1 MRLRGGFGSLC
12 DPVHSGFIEVLH
24 AGEWGSICTDE
35 SVENQG
41 ENRLVADVVCR
52 QLGFPHGTRVDP
64 LTAQPPSTEAPSPF
78 NADNRPPAEEA
89 EEPVER
95 FWLRDVACSGPEG
108 RLVDCNLGQGFRN
121 NNAGCSSNPHRIHA
135 ACRQFPVVEALE
147 AITTPGAGASQST
160 AWDRRVCTAV
170 HVCLSAWGEGP
181 MHLPFCFLKLCF
193 ELVPI

>member
-24 AGEWGSICTDE
+24 AGEWCSICTDE

-95 FWLRDVACSGPEG
+95 FWLSDVACSGLEG
-108 RLVDCNLGQGFRN
+108 RLVECNLGQGFRN
-121 NNAGCSSNPHRIHA
+121 NNAGCSSNPHRIHV

-147 AITTPGAGASQST
+147 AVTTPGAGASFS
-160 AWDRRVCTAV
+160 RVNSMGS
-170 HVCLSAWGEGP
+170 LRQ
-181 MHLPFCFLKLCF
+181 
-193 ELVPI
+193 